1 MAPDD
6 PGAAH
11 AAPELA
17 ALLAAREDE
26 LRAVEASAAARTLDT
41 KVRAKQF
48 FDDVVEKMRAGARQ
62 AEALERNYRAAAAQR
77 DAAAARAD
85 KLEARAAKLDA
96 RAAAAERQR
105 DASRRDAAALGDGIR
120 PDSYTHLTLPTIYS
134 V

>member
-85 KLEARAAKLDA
+85 KLEAPPED
-96 RAAAAERQR
+96 
-105 DASRRDAAALGDGIR
+105 
-120 PDSYTHLTLPTIYS
+120 
-134 V
+134 

>member
-48 FDDVVEKMRAGARQ
+48 FDDVVEKMRAGARRSRIPISEPTRHQ
-62 AEALERNYRAAAAQR
+62 AKTPMPGEAG
-77 DAAAARAD
+77 
-85 KLEARAAKLDA
+85 K
-96 RAAAAERQR
+96 
-105 DASRRDAAALGDGIR
+105 
-120 PDSYTHLTLPTIYS
+120 
-134 V
+134 

>member
-48 FDDVVEKMRAGARQ
+48 FDDVV
-62 AEALERNYRAAAAQR
+62 AE
-77 DAAAARAD
+77 
-85 KLEARAAKLDA
+85 
-96 RAAAAERQR
+96 
-105 DASRRDAAALGDGIR
+105 I
-120 PDSYTHLTLPTIYS
+120 
-134 V
+134 

>member
-62 AEALERNYRAAAAQR
+62 AEALERNYRAAAA
-77 DAAAARAD
+77 
-85 KLEARAAKLDA
+85 
-96 RAAAAERQR
+96 
-105 DASRRDAAALGDGIR
+105 
-120 PDSYTHLTLPTIYS
+120 PVSYTHLRAHETDS
-134 V
+134 

>member
-1 MAPDD
+1 MLQQQQESGNPWMAPDD

-48 FDDVVEKMRAGARQ
+48 FDDVVEKMRAC
-62 AEALERNYRAAAAQR
+62 LLYTSPSPR
-77 DAAAARAD
+77 D
-85 KLEARAAKLDA
+85 
-96 RAAAAERQR
+96 
-105 DASRRDAAALGDGIR
+105 
-120 PDSYTHLTLPTIYS
+120 
-134 V
+134 